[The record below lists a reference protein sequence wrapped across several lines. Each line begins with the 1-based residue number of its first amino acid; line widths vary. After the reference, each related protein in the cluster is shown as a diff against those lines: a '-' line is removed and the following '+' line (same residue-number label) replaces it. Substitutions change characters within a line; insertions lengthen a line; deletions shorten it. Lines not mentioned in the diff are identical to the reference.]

1 MFKKSKPCNPW
12 VTFAYAM
19 LKAIFA
25 IGWGYWAII
34 GIQQQ
39 NILLLITSGLCF
51 VVCFSDCV
59 KLLLRANCEAS
70 EFYRKR
76 V

>member
-1 MFKKSKPCNPW
+1 MFKNKKPLNPW

-19 LKAIFA
+19 LKAVFA
-25 IGWGYWAII
+25 IGWGYWFIT

-39 NILLLITSGLCF
+39 NIWLIVVPGICFATCMADGARLVLLADQE
-51 VVCFSDCV
+51 VD
-59 KLLLRANCEAS
+59 E
-70 EFYRKR
+70 YRKK